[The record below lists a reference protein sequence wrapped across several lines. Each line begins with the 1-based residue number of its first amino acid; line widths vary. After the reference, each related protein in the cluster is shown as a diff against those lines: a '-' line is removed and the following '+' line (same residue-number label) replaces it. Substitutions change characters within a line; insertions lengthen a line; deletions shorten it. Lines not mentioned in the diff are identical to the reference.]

1 MMYQDLIDFWFSED
15 SSKHWFNSTQAFDQA
30 LIDSY
35 ETTWVEAEQ
44 GRLDHWQQSAT
55 GSLALV
61 ILLDQFPLN
70 MFRGQAKSFSTES
83 QSRDVAREAIDKGFD
98 QELPSSQV
106 SFLYMPFMHSE
117 DLDDQA
123 LGVEL
128 FKKPGLES
136 NYRFARHHYN
146 IVERFGRFPH
156 RNKILGRESS
166 EAEVEYL
173 NSKEGF
179 QG

>member
-1 MMYQDLIDFWFSED
+1 MYQALIDFWFSDEV
-15 SSKHWFNSTQAFDQA
+15 SQNWFKSTKAFDQR
-30 LIDSY
+30 LLDSY
-35 ETTWVEAEQ
+35 AGTWQQAKQ
-44 GRLDHWQQSAT
+44 GKLDDWQQSAT

-61 ILLDQFPLN
+61 IVIAPFPLN
-70 MFRGQAKSFSTES
+70 MFRGMAKSFATEA
-83 QSRDVAREAIDKGFD
+83 QSRVVTRSAITKAYD
-98 QELPSSQV
+98 QELPASQK

-117 DLDDQA
+117 DLADQA
-123 LGVEL
+123 LGIEL
-128 FKKPGLES
+128 FSQPGLE
-136 NYRFARHHYN
+136 NNLRFARHHYG

-173 NSKEGF
+173 NSKQAF